1 MAKFV
6 YKMQNILNVKLK
18 LEDQAKIAY
27 GQANAKLIEEQQK
40 LQEILVRKAGY
51 EKKAKELVSGSIR
64 VADIRENK
72 RAIDT
77 IKAMMRQQM
86 LAVQVAEKNVEAA
99 RMRLNEVMME
109 RKTHE
114 KLREHAFEAFQ
125 QELAHEEN
133 KVVDELV
140 SYTYHEKEEE

>member
-27 GQANAKLIEEQQK
+27 GQANMKLLEEQQK

-51 EKKAKELVSGSIR
+51 ERKAKELVSGSIR

-99 RMRLNEVMME
+99 RVRLNEVMIE

-125 QELAHEEN
+125 QELGHEEN

-140 SYTYHEKEEE
+140 SYRYHEKEKE

>member
-6 YKMQNILNVKLK
+6 YRMQNILNIKLK
-18 LEDQAKIAY
+18 LEDQAKSAY
-27 GQANAKLIEEQQK
+27 GQANARLIEEQQK

-86 LAVQVAEKNVEAA
+86 LAVQVAEKNLEAA
-99 RMRLNEVMME
+99 RIRLNEVMME
-109 RKTHE
+109 RK
-114 KLREHAFEAFQ
+114 
-125 QELAHEEN
+125 
-133 KVVDELV
+133 DP
-140 SYTYHEKEEE
+140 

>member
-6 YKMQNILNVKLK
+6 YRMQNILNIKLK
-18 LEDQAKIAY
+18 LEEQAKIAY
-27 GQANAKLIEEQQK
+27 GQANARLVEEQQK

-51 EKKAKELVSGSIR
+51 EKRAKELVSGSIC
-64 VADIRENK
+64 VVDIRENK

-77 IKAMMRQQM
+77 IKSMMRQQM
-86 LAVQVAEKNVEAA
+86 LAVQVAEKNLEAA
-99 RMRLNEVMME
+99 RMRLNEVMIE

-114 KLREHAFEAFQ
+114 KLREHAFEEFQ
-125 QELAHEEN
+125 QELVHEEN

>member
-6 YKMQNILNVKLK
+6 YRMQNILNIKLK
-18 LEDQAKIAY
+18 LEDQAKSAY
-27 GQANAKLIEEQQK
+27 GQANARLIEEQQK

-86 LAVQVAEKNVEAA
+86 LAVQVAEKNLEAA
-99 RMRLNEVMME
+99 RIRLNEVMME

-125 QELAHEEN
+125 PGAGA
-133 KVVDELV
+133 
-140 SYTYHEKEEE
+140 

>member
-6 YKMQNILNVKLK
+6 YRMQNILNIKLK

-27 GQANAKLIEEQQK
+27 GQASARLAEEQQK

-51 EKKAKELVSGSIR
+51 EKRAKELVSGSISI
-64 VADIRENK
+64 VDIRENK

-86 LAVQVAEKNVEAA
+86 LAVHVAEKNLEAA
-99 RMRLNEVMME
+99 RMRLNEVMIE

-114 KLREHAFEAFQ
+114 KLREHAFEEFQ
-125 QELAHEEN
+125 QELVHEES